1 MIPIIRYSVI
11 LILALTPVACTVHA
25 TRVNLIDVAAE
36 LEPIRRAC
44 DFPALAAAVIL
55 DGELHA
61 MGVVGVRQYGSEV
74 AVEPND
80 PFHLGSCTKAMTAS
94 LICLLVEEGKLDWT
108 TTLAEYFPEFKEHLH
123 PDYRDVTLVHL
134 LSHRAG
140 LASMTA
146 GFAPVTDEQLTEI
159 CKLAPREQRYRVA
172 EIVLGQAPE
181 HKPGEQYL
189 YSNAGYTIAGAV
201 VEKVMNEPW
210 ESLMRRR
217 LFAPLGMGTA
227 GFGSMGSPDQIDAPW
242 QHTWREGRPV
252 PVNPGPASDNP
263 PFLGPGGRVH
273 SSMADWARY
282 VRAVLRAC
290 RREEGLLPTLPYV
303 ELKAPPF
310 EGSYALGW
318 QICERSWGGGCVLTH
333 AGTNTM
339 NYAVAWVGPEKNFAV
354 LVATNRGGDRAAE
367 DLDKICGLMIDRF
380 LGRNKPQ

>member
-1 MIPIIRYSVI
+1 MIRLTQYSVI
-11 LILALTPVACTVHA
+11 FILALTSVACTIRA
-25 TRVNLIDVAAE
+25 DNPKLIDVGAE
-36 LEPIRRAC
+36 LEPIRREY

-74 AVEPND
+74 SAEPND

-108 TTLAEYFPEFKEHLH
+108 STLADYFPEFQDRLH

-146 GFAPVTDEQLTEI
+146 GFAPVTDEQLKEI
-159 CKLAPREQRYRVA
+159 RKLTPRQQRYRVA
-172 EIVLGQAPE
+172 KIVLSQAPE
-181 HKPGEQYL
+181 HQPGEQYV

-201 VEKVMNEPW
+201 AEKVMDEPW
-210 ESLMRRR
+210 ESLIRRR
-217 LFAPLGMGTA
+217 IFAPLGMKTV
-227 GFGSMGSPDQIDAPW
+227 GFGAMGSPDRLDAPW
-242 QHTWREGRPV
+242 QHTWHEGKPV

-273 SSMADWARY
+273 SSMADWAHY

-290 RREEGLLPTLPYV
+290 RKEKGLLPSAPYV
-303 ELKAPPF
+303 ELKSPPF
-310 EGSYALGW
+310 GGSYALGW
-318 QICERSWGGGCVLTH
+318 QICERSWGGGHVLTH
-333 AGTNTM
+333 TGTNTM
-339 NYAVAWVGPEKNFAV
+339 NYAVAWVAPEKNFAV
-354 LVATNRGGDRAAE
+354 LVATNRGGDSAAE
-367 DLDKICGLMIDRF
+367 GLDKICGLMIDRF
-380 LGRNKPQ
+380 LGRKQP